1 MGLLVLGKPL
11 AWDDS
16 RQFAPVVKEH
26 GVTQLI
32 NIWKRLK
39 DRDGDQLLWGD
50 EVSAQHQR
58 CHYGAD

>member
-11 AWDDS
+11 TWQDS
-16 RQFAPVVKEH
+16 KQYGPHVKEH

-32 NIWKRLK
+32 NLWKRLK

-50 EVSAQHQR
+50 EVSSL
-58 CHYGAD
+58 DL

>member
-1 MGLLVLGKPL
+1 MGLLVLGTPL

-16 RQFAPVVKEH
+16 KQYAAHVKEH

-32 NIWKRLK
+32 NLWKRLK

-50 EVSAQHQR
+50 EVSVQHENL
-58 CHYGAD
+58 HIGAN